1 MALIWLILPR
11 ANRFTP
17 WVNNCVCFLLLILVL
32 WVVHV
37 QEKVGSSSIFWQCTL
52 LITSKSSAQGT
63 SYIKQSIRTN
73 MNTAHCKTSEKKI
86 TLAGFILY
94 SIMQLLFQA
103 YEELHKKCI
112 LYRPNNIG
120 RTGVLNIV
128 NTSNTKA
135 RTERM
140 SVKCL
145 LQSHI
150 YHICICKAWCLKNL
164 GEHLTFWVRNVD
176 FFFFL

>member
-1 MALIWLILPR
+1 MALIWLILPH

-17 WVNNCVCFLLLILVL
+17 WGNNCVCFLLLILVL
-32 WVVHV
+32 CVVHV

-103 YEELHKKCI
+103 YEERVWQILKKHWAGWCTEKLLRHLRRISCEHIVPSHLFLCVTAEDCTLH
-112 LYRPNNIG
+112 RFW
-120 RTGVLNIV
+120 
-128 NTSNTKA
+128 
-135 RTERM
+135 TE
-140 SVKCL
+140 
-145 LQSHI
+145 H
-150 YHICICKAWCLKNL
+150 
-164 GEHLTFWVRNVD
+164 
-176 FFFFL
+176 